1 MVKQIVNEKER
12 VYPERV
18 SPLDTAQLQE
28 LLGVLAKFEG
38 QITDSATKKD
48 IVQLT
53 TYEITSTAYTI

>member
-1 MVKQIVNEKER
+1 MVKQMAREKER

-38 QITDSATKKD
+38 QITDSATEKD